1 MENLSVAHAMVWRVM
16 LVIRVKVRHVGRRQ
30 SAMQPRAKD
39 EPNGL
44 TTVDETLGT
53 GYKTWVETST
63 SVDGKATE
71 EIDQNGRKWA
81 TDGPRDPGPP
91 GWPTDPRGPTHGDP
105 IPTVQGWV
113 HPWKK
118 TTLVRELSVTRFVA
132 KSMVKAEFT
141 WVSANSGEQAGK
153 PRTELLNVVVC

>member
-30 SAMQPRAKD
+30 SAMQPRVKD

-81 TDGPRDPGPP
+81 TDGPKRAAGPGP
-91 GWPTDPRGPTHGDP
+91 TRMAHGP
-105 IPTVQGWV
+105 
-113 HPWKK
+113 
-118 TTLVRELSVTRFVA
+118 
-132 KSMVKAEFT
+132 
-141 WVSANSGEQAGK
+141 
-153 PRTELLNVVVC
+153 